1 MGETMRAVVIRESGG
16 PEVLELR
23 EVPAPAV
30 GAGEICVRV
39 TTSGVNR
46 ADLLQRRGAY
56 PAPPDSPRDIPGMEF
71 SGVVEEVG
79 TGVTRWA
86 PGDPV
91 MGIVGGGGYAER
103 VVTHADA
110 AVRVPALLG
119 VEEAGAIP
127 EVFMTAY
134 DALVLQVKLGAGE
147 TLLVHAVASGV
158 GTAALQLGRAWGA
171 RVVGTSRS
179 ADKLRRA
186 AALGLEHAL
195 LADEPWPERV
205 LEITRGRG
213 ADVILDLVGGPYL
226 EGNQKALA
234 PGGRLIVVGVTGGA
248 KAEVDLRALMVRR
261 ASVRGT
267 VLRARPLVEKIALT
281 RSFESEVLPL
291 LETGALRPV
300 VDQIL
305 PVERAAEAHRMLE
318 TNATFGKVLLR
329 W

>member
-1 MGETMRAVVIRESGG
+1 
-16 PEVLELR
+16 
-23 EVPAPAV
+23 
-30 GAGEICVRV
+30 
-39 TTSGVNR
+39 
-46 ADLLQRRGAY
+46 
-56 PAPPDSPRDIPGMEF
+56 
-71 SGVVEEVG
+71 
-79 TGVTRWA
+79 
-86 PGDPV
+86 

-134 DALVLQVKLGAGE
+134 DALVLQVKLGEGE

-300 VDQIL
+300 VDQVL